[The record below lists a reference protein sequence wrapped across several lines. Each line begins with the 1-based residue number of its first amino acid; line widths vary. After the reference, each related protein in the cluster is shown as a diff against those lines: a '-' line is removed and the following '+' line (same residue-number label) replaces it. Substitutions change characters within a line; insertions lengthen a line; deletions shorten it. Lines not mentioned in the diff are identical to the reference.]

1 MNQLEQ
7 EAEEFLKKRTPTEE
21 PDVESFRFY
30 LGIALSG
37 YLSEGYNTRPEEVLN
52 KAAELAVLAQQKEKE
67 YLG

>member
-7 EAEEFLKKRTPTEE
+7 EAKEFLQKKTPAEE

-30 LGIALSG
+30 LGVALSG
-37 YLSEGYNTRPEEVLN
+37 YLSGGLTRPEEVLN

-67 YLG
+67 YSGS